1 MVAVAM
7 AENSKVI
14 YKADD
19 MQAYSAIL
27 IKKPS
32 GNYDPNKNKELMDC
46 GREALRDRYY
56 SHKKKDTYC
65 GWIKKCILMNYRRG
79 LMLISVRCLD
89 KLPETGNTLI
99 TKDMLPHKASFRCD
113 IMRARKRDFAAYA
126 DRSNI
131 C

>member
-7 AENSKVI
+7 AENPKVI

-32 GNYDPNKNKELMDC
+32 GNYDPGKNKKLMD
-46 GREALRDRYY
+46 GIREAIRDRYY
-56 SHKKKDTYC
+56 SYKTKDTYC

-89 KLPETGNTLI
+89 KFPIHYNMLI
-99 TKDMLPHKASFRCD
+99 QKEMPL
-113 IMRARKRDFAAYA
+113 
-126 DRSNI
+126 
-131 C
+131 

>member
-19 MQAYSAIL
+19 MQAYGAIL
-27 IKKPS
+27 IKKPC
-32 GNYDPNKNKELMDC
+32 GNYNPKKNKKLMEYV
-46 GREALRDRYY
+46 RETLWDRYY
-56 SHKKKDTYC
+56 SYKTKDTYC

-89 KLPETGNTLI
+89 KFPIHYNMLI
-99 TKDMLPHKASFRCD
+99 QKEMPL
-113 IMRARKRDFAAYA
+113 
-126 DRSNI
+126 
-131 C
+131 